1 LIKSSRA
8 LGWIV
13 VFTLALAASAAAAPG
28 RGKLSGIVLDVAG
41 TPQMGASVWL
51 VSEDIDNRTTSLLL
65 TNQHGAFAS
74 EALKPG
80 KYSIRVTLA
89 GFLPAWERQIAVAAD
104 LTTLVRVRIDSM
116 FASLDTLRRSPDTQT
131 EPDDWKW
138 VLRSSPATRTVLQW
152 RDGSGGQADNTELT
166 SAQRPR
172 GMVELTSGS
181 LRPGS
186 PASLTDSP
194 ATTMAYD
201 QTIGAIGRILI
212 AGQMSYD
219 RSPSG
224 AFASVWLPS
233 GASGRGPETVFVMR
247 QGRIGVDSLAFQ
259 GVRLDHTEQFAL
271 GDRAV
276 LRAGAEF
283 LRAGITK
290 SISTLNPHAQVT
302 VKLAPTWEADFV
314 VASNPSQVRS
324 QQDST
329 LESAIGELDSLPAVL
344 FREGGPVLEG
354 RQHEQVSVSHQL
366 AGGASLEVAAFHDST
381 RHQGVF
387 GMGAASSADFLQDAF
402 SSAFL
407 YDGGSSSSW
416 GTRVGYR
423 QTISDDFEV
432 AAVYSWAG
440 ALTPIAGLDR
450 TTADLRDSFA
460 TRHHHSVAARV
471 SGKLP
476 GVGTQVTG
484 SYQWTSGTTLT
495 RQDSFSDVAFQLDP
509 SLSLSIHQPLPGF
522 GWRGRWEALADFR
535 NMLAEGYVPVNGP
548 TSKVVLVPVLRS
560 FRGGV
565 SFQF

>member
-1 LIKSSRA
+1 MIKPSRA
-8 LGWIV
+8 LGWII
-13 VFTLALAASAAAAPG
+13 VFTLALAGSAAAAPG
-28 RGKLSGIVLDVAG
+28 RGKLSGIVLDVSG

-116 FASLDTLRRSPDTQT
+116 FASLDTLRRNPDTQT

-152 RDGSGGQADNTELT
+152 RDGSGQVDNTELA
-166 SAQRPR
+166 SAWRPR
-172 GMVELTSGS
+172 GRVELTSGT

-186 PASLTDSP
+186 PSSLTDSP
-194 ATTMAYD
+194 ATTMSYD

-233 GASGRGPETVFVMR
+233 GANGRGPETVFVMR
-247 QGRIGVDSLAFQ
+247 QGKIGVDSLTFQ
-259 GVRLDHTEQFAL
+259 GIRLDHTEQFAL
-271 GDRAV
+271 GDRVV

-290 SISTLNPHAQVT
+290 SITTLNPHAQVT

-314 VASNPSQVRS
+314 VASSPSQIRS
-324 QQDST
+324 RQDST
-329 LESAIGELDSLPAVL
+329 LQSAIGELDSLPTVL

-354 RQHEQVSVSHQL
+354 RRHQQVSVSHQL
-366 AGGASLEVAAFHDST
+366 AGGATLAVAAFHDST

-387 GMGAASSADFLQDAF
+387 GKGAASSADFLQDAF

-416 GTRVGYR
+416 GTRVAYR
-423 QTISDDFEV
+423 QKVWDDLEV
-432 AAVYSWAG
+432 AALYSWAG
-440 ALTPIAGLDR
+440 ALTPTGDLDR

-484 SYQWTSGTTLT
+484 SYQWTSGITLT
-495 RQDSFSDVAFQLDP
+495 RQDNFSDVAFQVDP

-548 TSKVVLVPVLRS
+548 TSQVVLVPVLRS